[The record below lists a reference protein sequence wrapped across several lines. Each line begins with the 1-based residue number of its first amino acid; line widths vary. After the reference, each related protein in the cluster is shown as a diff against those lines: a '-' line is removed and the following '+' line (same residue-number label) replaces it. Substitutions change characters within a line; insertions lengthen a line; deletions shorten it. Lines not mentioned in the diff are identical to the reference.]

1 MSIIDDLDPDGAA
14 FIVELLAAHD
24 RPLLADLSRDEVLTH
39 DRYMRLHSAFAN
51 GLEFLPPDWEP
62 TPRTLRIERL
72 VDKVVRLWVE
82 KYEALAGDAEQRD

>member
-1 MSIIDDLDPDGAA
+1 
-14 FIVELLAAHD
+14 
-24 RPLLADLSRDEVLTH
+24 
-39 DRYMRLHSAFAN
+39 MRLHSAFAN